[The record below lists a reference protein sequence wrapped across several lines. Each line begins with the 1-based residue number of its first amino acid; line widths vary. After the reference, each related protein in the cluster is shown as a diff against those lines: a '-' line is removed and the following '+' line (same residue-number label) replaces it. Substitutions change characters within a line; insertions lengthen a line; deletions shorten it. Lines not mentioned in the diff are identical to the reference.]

1 MLRSKRKAVASGQ
14 WSVASAVET
23 RLAASGRDRCLCWG
37 KPRLCLKWWMLLIVS
52 SSLVMSQDKAKECS
66 VGGDTITAA
75 KIAREIALDA
85 RHPAAEW
92 AAAEAVSFCA
102 DWQGKNPDPGRQT
115 LVRALWTPQTL
126 YLRFECR
133 YRELFVFDD
142 SDANGRRDQLWD
154 RDVAEAFLQPD
165 PSRERYYR
173 EFEVAP
179 NGMWIDLDI
188 FPGGLSDLKSGMTR
202 SVWLDREAH
211 VWAVELAIPV
221 KALTQKFDPAAEWR
235 VNFYRV
241 EGPREPRF
249 YSGWRATGTPQ
260 PNFHV
265 PAAFGK
271 MRFGR

>member
-1 MLRSKRKAVASGQ
+1 MRWWITLGV
-14 WSVASAVET
+14 
-23 RLAASGRDRCLCWG
+23 CLF
-37 KPRLCLKWWMLLIVS
+37 S
-52 SSLVMSQDKAKECS
+52 SFLMSQEAAKSCS
-66 VGGDTITAA
+66 SPEDTITAIR
-75 KIAREIALDA
+75 IASEIALDA
-85 RHPAAEW
+85 RHPAKEW
-92 AAAEAVSFCA
+92 AAAESVTFCA
-102 DWQGKNPDPGRQT
+102 DWQGKNADPGRET
-115 LVRALWTPQTL
+115 SVRALWTPQTL

-133 YRELFVFDD
+133 YRELFLFDD
-142 SDANGRRDQLWD
+142 SEANGRRDHLWD

-188 FPGGLSDLKSGMTR
+188 FPEGLSDLKSGMRR
-202 SVWLDREAH
+202 SVWLDRAVH
-211 VWAVELAIPV
+211 TWAAELAIPM
-221 KALTQKFDPAAEWR
+221 KALTAHFNAAAEWR

-249 YSGWRATGTPQ
+249 YSAWRATGTPE

-265 PAAFGK
+265 PPAFGK